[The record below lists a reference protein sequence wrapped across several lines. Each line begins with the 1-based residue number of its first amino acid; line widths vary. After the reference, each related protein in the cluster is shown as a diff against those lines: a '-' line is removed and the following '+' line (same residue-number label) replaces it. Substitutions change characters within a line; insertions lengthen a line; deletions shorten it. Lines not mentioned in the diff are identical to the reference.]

1 MSQLSPRK
9 IRQKWCSL
17 KDIQKGI
24 TTLMIWSHITEN
36 KNMALT
42 VRTYK
47 NMGVAMTVT
56 TNDIKVTLGDIRRV

>member
-1 MSQLSPRK
+1 
-9 IRQKWCSL
+9 
-17 KDIQKGI
+17 
-24 TTLMIWSHITEN
+24 MIWSHITEN

-56 TNDIKVTLGDIRRV
+56 TNDIKVTLGDIRRVWAGVQIISV